1 MFLKLSVISD
11 VFLGKM
17 MSKENMIK
25 IKLVVIAAISCFASI
40 TNAQQ
45 SELQQ
50 VESNLRSVNTQFG
63 KARIVVV
70 RELSDVKFPGLYEA
84 TVDGQSLVVSK
95 DGTMAIVGDVFDLQ
109 NMVNLTRI
117 AKQKGQA
124 DAVEQEIAKLSDNDL
139 VIYPAKGKSIGQ
151 LYVFSDTTCG
161 YCKKLHLEVEDYQN
175 AGIDVKYIPYPRSQL
190 VDGEPAF
197 ENMKQVMCAKNKA
210 NAMTKIKAGTDNGK
224 FIKESYPEECVESIR
239 KGRAAGRNVGL
250 EGTPFM
256 YLSKGDTRVIPG
268 YQSSRIIISLF
279 NQ

>member
-1 MFLKLSVISD
+1 MKR
-11 VFLGKM
+11 
-17 MSKENMIK
+17 ENMI
-25 IKLVVIAAISCFASI
+25 IRNFLVIAAITCFASI

-45 SELQQ
+45 SDLEQ
-50 VESNLRSVNTQFG
+50 VESNLRSVNKQFG
-63 KARIVVV
+63 NARIVVV
-70 RELSDVKFPGLYEA
+70 RELSEVKFPGLYEA

-124 DAVEQEIAKLSDNDL
+124 DVVEQEIAKLSDNDL
-139 VIYPAKGKSIGQ
+139 VIYPAKGESIGQ

-190 VDGEPAF
+190 VDGELAF
-197 ENMKQVMCAKNKA
+197 ENMKQVMCAKDKPD
-210 NAMTKIKAGTDNGK
+210 AMTKIKAGTDNGE
-224 FIKESYPEECVESIR
+224 FVKESYPKECVESIR
-239 KGRAAGRNVGL
+239 KGQDAGRNVGL

-256 YLSKGDTRVIPG
+256 YLSKGATRIIPG
-268 YQSSRIIISLF
+268 YQSSRNVIPLF
-279 NQ
+279 SK

>member
-1 MFLKLSVISD
+1 MKR
-11 VFLGKM
+11 
-17 MSKENMIK
+17 ENMIK
-25 IKLVVIAAISCFASI
+25 INFLVIAAISCFASI

-45 SELQQ
+45 SELEQ
-50 VESNLRSVNTQFG
+50 VEKNLRSVNTQFG
-63 KARIVVV
+63 RASIVVV

-109 NMVNLTRI
+109 NMVNLTRVE
-117 AKQKGQA
+117 KQKGQA
-124 DAVEQEIAKLSDNDL
+124 DTIEQEIATLSDNDL

-197 ENMKQVMCAKNKA
+197 ENMKQVMCAKDKLD
-210 NAMTKIKAGTDNGK
+210 AMTKIKAGTDNGE
-224 FIKESYPEECVESIR
+224 FVKESYAEECVQSIR
-239 KGRAAGRNVGL
+239 KGQVAGRNVGL

-256 YLSKGDTRVIPG
+256 YLTKGDTRIIPG
-268 YQSSRIIISLF
+268 YQSSKIIISLF
-279 NQ
+279 TK